1 MSQDDEPSPEVPY
14 TITLTWAVGDALVV
28 VYPDLNHWEARAALE
43 EAVEVVRAEEQ
54 VEREETE

>member
-14 TITLTWAVGDALVV
+14 TITLTWSVGDALVV
-28 VYPDLNHWEARAALE
+28 SYPDLNHWEARAALE